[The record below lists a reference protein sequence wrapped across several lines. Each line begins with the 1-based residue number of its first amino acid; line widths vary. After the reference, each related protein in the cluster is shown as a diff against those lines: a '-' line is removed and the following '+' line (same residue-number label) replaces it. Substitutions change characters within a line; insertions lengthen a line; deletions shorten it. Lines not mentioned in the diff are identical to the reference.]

1 MASASSLL
9 CEKQFLCSICLD
21 VFSEPVSTPCGHNY
35 CKACITGYWTN
46 SGQMHCPLCMKKFHR
61 RPQLQVNTGFRDM
74 VEHFKNTRG
83 RDEDDIIPVKPGEVP
98 CDICLVPKIKAQ
110 KTCLVCLAS
119 YCQLHLE
126 PHQRVTTL
134 KKHQLMDPV
143 SNLEDRV
150 CKKHDKMLELFCRK
164 DQMCVCFMCWKDDHA
179 THEAVPLEHAFRER
193 KVQVDCVTS
202 EMKMK
207 ENAKSKSIK
216 EIKYSAD
223 QSKKKSEKEI
233 ADIAKVFAAL
243 VVSRERRQA
252 ELIEVIQKKQEA
264 AQKQAGDHVTQ
275 LELDVAELR
284 RRRSEIE
291 RLLQKEDHLSL
302 LQSWPSLYLSADTED
317 LFDPQS
323 HSNPPCTS
331 DLTDL
336 SQQSYVATVKKAVAQ
351 MEKTLSCEMEMLIH
365 NVRFD
370 CCEVTEQPDAAEG
383 QMTDAAE
390 GQMTD
395 AAEGQ
400 ISDGFV
406 REVWTP
412 PQDKLMMI
420 QQNDAVD
427 VTLDAYTAHQRLLVS
442 EDGKQLRFGEGPPSQ
457 TTFFERRF
465 KFAPY
470 VLGKEGFSS
479 GRFYYEVQVSGSRGW
494 VLGVAKEPGMRE
506 ALFTTSPELGCWT
519 LRGSYDLN
527 QIYFPA
533 TDANARLQR
542 PQTVGVFVDY
552 EKGEVSFYDV
562 DTRNVI
568 YSHSGCTFIETIPAF
583 KGFLYALAG
592 AALRRRPKLYPFFGI
607 FGDDFDNT
615 LVITPV
621 AHPT

>member
-9 CEKQFLCSICLD
+9 CDEQFLCSICLN

-35 CKACITGYWTN
+35 CQNCITGYWVS
-46 SGQMHCPLCMKKFHR
+46 SGQIKCPLCMKRFRK

-74 VEHFKNTRG
+74 VEHFKNMRE

-98 CDICLVPKIKAQ
+98 CDICLVPKVKAQ

-134 KKHQLMDPV
+134 KKHQLIDPV

-164 DQMCVCFMCWKDDHA
+164 DQLCVCFMCWKDDHA
-179 THEAVPLEHAFRER
+179 THDAVPLEHAFRER

-351 MEKTLSCEMEMLIH
+351 IEKTLSCEMEMLIH
-365 NVRFD
+365 KVRFD
-370 CCEVTEQPDAAEG
+370 CCEATEQPDAAEG
-383 QMTDAAE
+383 QMP
-390 GQMTD
+390 
-395 AAEGQ
+395 
-400 ISDGFV
+400 DGFV

-412 PQDKLMMI
+412 PRDKLMMI

-427 VTLDAYTAHQRLLVS
+427 VTLDAYRAHQRLLVS
-442 EDGKQLRFGEGPPSQ
+442 EDGKQLRFGHGLSFLSTFLSRIFPFEG
-457 TTFFERRF
+457 
-465 KFAPY
+465 Y

-494 VLGVAKEPGMRE
+494 VLGVAKETITME
-506 ALFTTSPELGCWT
+506 KLYTTSAEERCWT
-519 LRGSYDLN
+519 LYGSYDFC
-527 QIYFPA
+527 QTYIPMTA
-533 TDANARLQR
+533 MNARSQR

-592 AALRRRPKLYPFFGI
+592 APLHRRPKLYPFFVI
-607 FGDDFDNT
+607 FEDDFDNT